1 MNRLQSQLD
10 LLPRSSRILLIIVG
24 GVLFGLLGVAATIE
38 PDERGYGTHQRLG
51 LPPCT
56 FQAVTGVR
64 CPSCGMT
71 TSWAHLVRGHL
82 VNSLKSNAGGTLVGV
97 IAMLLAPWAVLSGL
111 RGRWFWRS
119 FDDWTA
125 LIVTLAVIVVAL
137 VDWTVRFFVAF

>member
-1 MNRLQSQLD
+1 MWLQSHLD
-10 LLPRSSRILLIIVG
+10 LLPKSLRILLVVVGIV
-24 GVLFGLLGVAATIE
+24 LLAMLGVAATIE

-56 FQAVTGVR
+56 FQVVTGVR

-82 VNSLKSNAGGTLVGV
+82 IKSLKSNAGGTLVGV
-97 IAMLLAPWAVLSGL
+97 IAILLAPWAVLSGL
-111 RGRWFWRS
+111 RGRWLWRP

-125 LIVTLAVIVVAL
+125 LGVTLAVILVTL
-137 VDWTVRFFVAF
+137 VDWAVRFFVGS